1 MFWKRWCRSFIRLNG
16 GFILLRSGVI
26 YTHADIDVYIFNSNI
41 SSYCII
47 IKTMGAALQSEKSSR
62 RTAGAECRGTR
73 VRLAPSAGGCWAAAA
88 WALSAGP
95 DTEGEGS
102 RTLRVARASQEHLT
116 RLTQTTTYLLP
127 ITKHQQRLHPPTEA
141 TLHSVC
147 HTYDK
152 HVWLAHTSLKTCYKY
167 SAVFLQLPQTIH
179 HYIHTHMH

>member
-1 MFWKRWCRSFIRLNG
+1 
-16 GFILLRSGVI
+16 
-26 YTHADIDVYIFNSNI
+26 
-41 SSYCII
+41 
-47 IKTMGAALQSEKSSR
+47 MGAALQSEKSSR
-62 RTAGAECRGTR
+62 RMAGAECRGTR

-102 RTLRVARASQEHLT
+102 RTLRVARASEEHLT

-152 HVWLAHTSLKTCYKY
+152 HVWLAHTSLKACYKY
-167 SAVFLQLPQTIH
+167 SALFLQLPQTIH
-179 HYIHTHMH
+179 HYIHTYTHALNIVINYY

>member
-1 MFWKRWCRSFIRLNG
+1 MG
-16 GFILLRSGVI
+16 G
-26 YTHADIDVYIFNSNI
+26 
-41 SSYCII
+41 
-47 IKTMGAALQSEKSSR
+47 
-62 RTAGAECRGTR
+62 RG
-73 VRLAPSAGGCWAAAA
+73 GAA

-152 HVWLAHTSLKTCYKY
+152 HVWLAQTSLKACYKY
-167 SAVFLQLPQTIH
+167 SALFLQLP
-179 HYIHTHMH
+179 